1 MISMRHPNYKGRKT
15 DIGELRTPVRFYEYT
30 SEGPYPSE
38 TNEGVEVF
46 SCMAEVHDVSMKD
59 IELMKTSNVDKG
71 ITIRIR
77 DPLDT
82 YQPKT
87 NHYVVIDDF
96 RYEGI
101 EWNIEDV
108 RPSFDDNKII
118 VIVLGAKA

>member
-1 MISMRHPNYKGRKT
+1 MRHPNYKKRKT
-15 DIGELRTPVRFYEYT
+15 GIGELRTPVRFYEYVNT
-30 SEGPYPSE
+30 GPYPSE

-59 IELMKTSNVDKG
+59 IELMKISNVDKG
-71 ITIRIR
+71 LTIRIR
-77 DPLDT
+77 DPFQT

-101 EWNIEDV
+101 EWNIENV

>member
-1 MISMRHPNYKGRKT
+1 MRHPNYKKRET
-15 DIGELRTPVRFYEYT
+15 DIGELRTPVLFFEYVNR
-30 SEGPYPSE
+30 GPEPSDI
-38 TNEGVEVF
+38 NEGEEVF
-46 SCMAEVHDVSMKD
+46 FCLAEVHDVSMKD
-59 IELMKTSNVDKG
+59 IELMKISNVDKG

-77 DPLDT
+77 DPLQT

-101 EWNIEDV
+101 EWNVENV
-108 RPSFDDNKII
+108 RPSFNDERII

>member
-1 MISMRHPNYKGRKT
+1 MRHPNYKKRKT
-15 DIGELRTPVRFYEYT
+15 DIGELRTPVRFFEYVNR
-30 SEGPYPSE
+30 GPEPSDI
-38 TNEGVEVF
+38 NEGEEVF
-46 SCMAEVHDVSMKD
+46 FCLAEVHDVSMKD
-59 IELMKTSNVDKG
+59 IELMKITNVDKG

-77 DPLDT
+77 DPLQT

-101 EWNIEDV
+101 EWNVENV
-108 RPSFDDNKII
+108 RPSFNDERII